1 MERVAFLIEETN
13 ERISCLLN
21 PETLVLRRHAGVRP
35 RRSVSGGLT
44 GVGLADDPLLF
55 TGGGQTELELDL
67 LFDVTIAGSS
77 MEASDVRDLT
87 RPLWN
92 LAENAGREE
101 GYGRPQPVRFV
112 WGKWNM
118 PGVVVAVA
126 ERLDYFTSEGVPR
139 RSWLRMRFR
148 RVIEPRERDRLSAN
162 EPGTTADQARD
173 MATEMEEAVSSGG
186 ALVRTHEISGG
197 SSDPEDTPGERLEE
211 IAERQYGDASLW
223 RLLALFNDIADPLT
237 IAAGTVLRIPS
248 PRGQENTP

>member
-21 PETLVLRRHAGVRP
+21 PETLVLRRLAGVRP

-55 TGGGQTELELDL
+55 TGGGQTELELEL

-77 MEASDVRDLT
+77 LDANDVRDLT
-87 RPLWN
+87 GPLWN
-92 LAENAGREE
+92 LAENAGREDS
-101 GYGRPQPVRFV
+101 YGRLQPVRFV

-148 RVIEPRERDRLSAN
+148 RVVEQRERLDTN
-162 EPGTTADQARD
+162 KPGASADQARD
-173 MATEMEEAVSSGG
+173 MAAEMEEAVSSGG
-186 ALVRTHEISGG
+186 ALVRTHEITGG
-197 SSDPEDTPGERLEE
+197 SSDPEDSPGERLEE

-223 RLLALFNDIADPLT
+223 RMLALFNGIADPLT

>member
-21 PETLVLRRHAGVRP
+21 PETLVLRRLAGVRP

-44 GVGLADDPLLF
+44 GIGLADDPLLF
-55 TGGGQTELELDL
+55 TGGGQTELELEL

-77 MEASDVRDLT
+77 TTTSDVRDLT
-87 RPLWN
+87 GPLWN
-92 LAENAGREE
+92 LAENAGRED
-101 GYGRPQPVRFV
+101 GYGRLQPVRFV

-148 RVIEPRERDRLSAN
+148 RVIEQRDRLGAN
-162 EPGTTADQARD
+162 QPGASADQARD
-173 MATEMEEAVSSGG
+173 MAAEMEEAVSSGG
-186 ALVRTHEISGG
+186 ALVRTHEITGG
-197 SSDPEDTPGERLEE
+197 SSDPDDIPGERLEE
-211 IAERQYGDASLW
+211 IAERTYGDASLW
-223 RLLALFNDIADPLT
+223 RMLALFNNIADPLS
-237 IAAGTVLRIPS
+237 IPAGMVLRIPS
-248 PRGQENTP
+248 ARGQESNP